1 MRQGFIAAAL
11 LAAGLALLSPAQAAA
26 PKSSASAA
34 GIPKI
39 GLVNLQQII
48 NDSTP
53 GKLASDQLNK
63 LAADLRGQI
72 DDRKKKLLDVKTQL
86 DKADAKSDGYQK
98 LMKAYEDGNGEL
110 QQFSS
115 MSQQDYNQRQQEL
128 LGPIQQELGKV
139 LDAYGKANH
148 YDIILSRSVQGAVFA
163 SETYD
168 VTAEVTA
175 AMNKDYD
182 AQQKAAPTPAPA
194 ATTHKG

>member
-1 MRQGFIAAAL
+1 MRQGFIAAAV
-11 LAAGLALLSPAQAAA
+11 LAAGLALLSPVQAAT
-26 PKSSASAA
+26 KSSTSAA
-34 GIPKI
+34 GAPKI
-39 GLVNLQQII
+39 GIVNLQQVI

-86 DKADAKSDGYQK
+86 DKADAKSDSYQK
-98 LMKAYEDGNGEL
+98 LLKAYEDGNGEL
-110 QQFSS
+110 QQFSN

-139 LDAYGKANH
+139 LDTYGKANR

-163 SETYD
+163 SDAYD
-168 VTAEVTA
+168 VTAELTA

-182 AQQKAAPTPAPA
+182 AQQKAQATPAPA